1 MGGEKIEMEVKSII
15 KKLNKNGITRYE
27 IIPMQAG
34 CDTVRIHYRTGYELT
49 NITEL
54 FKRGVKIDIDSYTK
68 TVTLWDFKEWERS
81 RKLYDKATIL
91 VELFYSELRTGKTP
105 SEAKQMQ
112 LEYAKSNNMM
122 DAFYMI
128 YK

>member
-1 MGGEKIEMEVKSII
+1 MEVKNII
-15 KKLNKNGITRYE
+15 KKLNKNGITHYE

-34 CDTVRIHYRTGYELT
+34 CDTVRVPYTNDYELT
-49 NITEL
+49 NIIEL
-54 FKRGVKIDIDSYTK
+54 FKRGVKVFVDRYTR

-81 RKLYDKATIL
+81 RKLYDNATIL
-91 VELFYSELRTGKTP
+91 VELFYTELRTGKTP
-105 SEAKQMQ
+105 EEAKQTQ
-112 LEYAKSNNMM
+112 HEYAKTNNML

>member
-1 MGGEKIEMEVKSII
+1 MGGKIEMEVKKII
-15 KKLNKNGITRYE
+15 KKLNKNGFTHYE

-34 CDTVRIHYRTGYELT
+34 CDTVRVPYRTGYELI

-54 FKRGVKIDIDSYTK
+54 FKRGVKIDINSYTK
-68 TVTLWDFKEWERS
+68 TVTLWNFKEWERS
-81 RKLYDKATIL
+81 RKLYDKVTIL
-91 VELFYSELRTGKTP
+91 VDLFYVELRNGKTP
-105 SEAKQMQ
+105 EEAKHTQHD
-112 LEYAKSNNMM
+112 YAKKTNNMM

>member
-1 MGGEKIEMEVKSII
+1 MEIKNII
-15 KKLNKNGITRYE
+15 KKLHKNAITNYE

-34 CDTVRIHYRTGYELT
+34 CDTVRVLYRTGYELT

-54 FKRGVKIDIDSYTK
+54 FKRGVKIDIDTYTK
-68 TVTLWDFKEWERS
+68 TVTLWDVKQWERLI
-81 RKLYDKATIL
+81 KLYDNLTVL
-91 VELFYSELRTGKTP
+91 VELFYAELRTGKTP
-105 SEAKQMQ
+105 AEAKQTQ
-112 LEYAKSNNMM
+112 HDYAKTNNML

>member
-1 MGGEKIEMEVKSII
+1 MEVKSII
-15 KKLNKNGITRYE
+15 KKLNKNGITNYE

-34 CDTVRIHYRTGYELT
+34 CDTVRIPYRTSYELT

-54 FKRGVKIDIDSYTK
+54 FKRGVKIEINIYTK

-81 RKLYDKATIL
+81 RKLYDKVSKL
-91 VELFYSELRTGKTP
+91 VELFYEELRTGKTNT
-105 SEAKQMQ
+105 EAKQMQ
-112 LEYAKSNNMM
+112 YDYAKSNNML

>member
-1 MGGEKIEMEVKSII
+1 MTIQNII
-15 KKLNKNGITRYE
+15 KKLHKNGLTNYE

-34 CDTVRIHYRTGYELT
+34 CDTVRVLYRTGYELT

-68 TVTLWDFKEWERS
+68 TVTLWNFKEWERS
-81 RKLYDKATIL
+81 RQLYDKVTIL
-91 VELFYSELRTGKTP
+91 VELFYAELRTGKTP
-105 SEAKQMQ
+105 AEAKQTQ
-112 LEYAKSNNMM
+112 HDYATTNNMM

>member
-1 MGGEKIEMEVKSII
+1 MEVKNII
-15 KKLNKNGITRYE
+15 KKLNKNGITNYE

-34 CDTVRIHYRTGYELT
+34 CDTVRIPYRTGYELT

-68 TVTLWDFKEWERS
+68 TVTLWNFKEWERS
-81 RKLYDKATIL
+81 RKLYDKVSIL
-91 VELFYSELRTGKTP
+91 VELFYVELRNGKTP
-105 SEAKQMQ
+105 AEAKRTQHD
-112 LEYAKSNNMM
+112 YAKTNNML
-122 DAFYMI
+122 DAFYII

>member
-1 MGGEKIEMEVKSII
+1 MEVKNII
-15 KKLNKNGITRYE
+15 KKLHKNAITNYE

-34 CDTVRIHYRTGYELT
+34 CDTVRIPYRTGYELT

-68 TVTLWDFKEWERS
+68 TVTLWNFKEWERS
-81 RKLYDKATIL
+81 RKLYDKVTIL
-91 VELFYSELRTGKTP
+91 VELFYAELRTGKTP
-105 SEAKQMQ
+105 KEAKQTQ
-112 LEYAKSNNMM
+112 HDYATTNNML